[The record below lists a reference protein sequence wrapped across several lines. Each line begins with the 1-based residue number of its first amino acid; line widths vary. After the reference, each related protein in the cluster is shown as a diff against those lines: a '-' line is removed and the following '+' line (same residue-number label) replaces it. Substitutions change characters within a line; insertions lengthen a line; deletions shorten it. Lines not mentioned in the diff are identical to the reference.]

1 MKNKNYNEDVNC
13 KIMQNAALS
22 ELLTELKNLKT
33 FSHACD
39 ILPIFNSIDNVLE
52 CYECISCTCLK
63 DRAEHIIEELDFSDI
78 NKFDIKA
85 FIAELETF
93 LNSET
98 KKGQEILL

>member
-1 MKNKNYNEDVNC
+1 MKNENYNENINC

-33 FSHACD
+33 FSNACD

-63 DRAEHIIEELDFSDI
+63 YRAEHIIEELDFSDI